1 MSATVAIIVVDLMFQ
16 SRIRAAV
23 EQLGMEP
30 RVADVAPAANIAV
43 AARPALVVI
52 DLHAAGIDVPAVIRA
67 AKAVGSKVLAFG
79 RHTEPATLRAAR
91 EAGAD
96 SVVAR
101 SQLVEELPEL
111 LRRLVEIDASPT
123 VTPIV
128 MPVRLL
134 ADRGVDIVRAGYQIC
149 L

>member
-30 RVADVAPAANIAV
+30 RIADVAPAANSAV
-43 AARPALVVI
+43 AAHPALVVI
-52 DLHAAGIDVPAVIRA
+52 DLHAAGIDVPSVILA
-67 AKAVGSKVLAFG
+67 AKDGGSKVLAFG
-79 RHTEPATLRAAR
+79 RHTEPAILRAAR

-101 SQLVEELPEL
+101 SQLVEELPDL
-111 LRRLVEIDASPT
+111 LRRLVAIGPST
-123 VTPIV
+123 S
-128 MPVRLL
+128 
-134 ADRGVDIVRAGYQIC
+134 
-149 L
+149 

>member
-16 SRIRAAV
+16 SRIQAAV

-30 RVADVAPAANIAV
+30 RVADVPPAANIAV
-43 AARPALVVI
+43 AAHPRLVVI
-52 DLHAAGIDVPAVIRA
+52 DLHAAGIDVPGVIRA
-67 AKAVGSKVLAFG
+67 AKGGGSKVLAFG

-111 LRRLVEIDASPT
+111 LRRLVEVDAWPT
-123 VTPIV
+123 
-128 MPVRLL
+128 
-134 ADRGVDIVRAGYQIC
+134 
-149 L
+149 